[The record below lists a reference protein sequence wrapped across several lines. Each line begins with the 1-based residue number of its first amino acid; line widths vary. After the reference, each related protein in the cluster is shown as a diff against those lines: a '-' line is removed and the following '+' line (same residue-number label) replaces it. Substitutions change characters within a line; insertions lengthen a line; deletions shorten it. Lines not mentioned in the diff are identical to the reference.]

1 LLGRHAIIDGNGADA
16 ALLDD
21 PGRLEALLKAAV
33 EETGATVLSCHSHQF
48 EPQGVTVAIILAESH
63 ATIHTYPEHGCYMA
77 DVFTC
82 GSLDPTAAVEILK
95 TSFGGDARVL
105 QLSRGVTSND

>member
-1 LLGRHAIIDGNGADA
+1 MLGRHAIIDGMGADP

-21 PGRLEALLKAAV
+21 PGRLEALLKDACR
-33 EETGATVLSCHSHQF
+33 ETGATVLSCHSHQF

-82 GSLDPTAAVEILK
+82 GDVDPSAAVEVLK
-95 TSFGGDARVL
+95 GSLGGEARVL
-105 QLSRGVTSND
+105 QLSRGVVSNE